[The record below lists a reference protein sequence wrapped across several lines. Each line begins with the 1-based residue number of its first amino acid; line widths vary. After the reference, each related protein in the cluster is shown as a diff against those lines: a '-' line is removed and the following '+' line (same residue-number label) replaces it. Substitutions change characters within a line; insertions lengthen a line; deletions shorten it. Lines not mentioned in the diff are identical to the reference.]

1 MKYRYGIASLYAN
14 PLHAGHLDYLE
25 GAKSQCDYLI
35 VIVNN
40 DHQVDIKGSKVF
52 MDEEHRHRIVQA
64 LKVVDEAFISFDQDS
79 SVSKTLYSLVKR
91 IKEER
96 TGGIFSFLNKDRFLF
111 FNSGDRNP
119 QTYDKQEKEVCN
131 KLGIQMV
138 FLPME
143 KKYSSSLLKELDKD
157 RV

>member
-1 MKYRYGIASLYAN
+1 MKFGLLSGYFN

-25 GAKSQCDYLI
+25 GAKAQCDHLI

-40 DHQVDIKGSKVF
+40 DKQVELKGSKVF
-52 MDEEHRHRIVQA
+52 MDEQHRARIVRA
-64 LKVVDEAFISFDQDS
+64 LKVVDECFISYDQDS
-79 SVSKTLYSLVKR
+79 SVAHTLYTIVKL

-96 TGGIFSFLNKDRFLF
+96 QGLFCSIFKPHEFFF

-119 QTYDKQEKEVCN
+119 QNYNKQEQGVCN
-131 KLGIQMV
+131 NLGIKTV

-143 KKYSSSLLKELDKD
+143 KIYSSSKLKELD
-157 RV
+157 

>member
-1 MKYRYGIASLYAN
+1 
-14 PLHAGHLDYLE
+14 
-25 GAKSQCDYLI
+25 
-35 VIVNN
+35 
-40 DHQVDIKGSKVF
+40 
-52 MDEEHRHRIVQA
+52 
-64 LKVVDEAFISFDQDS
+64 
-79 SVSKTLYSLVKR
+79 LVKR